1 MEKTMIFNGI
11 CLVTRDVRRVRQ
23 FYEAVLQTEFK
34 GDDVFAW
41 LESAQRT
48 FSIFSAEGMEKLA
61 PGSMNGAGYGSFTIE
76 FEVADV
82 DQEFERLK
90 SLGVEVVKE
99 PTTQSWRRR
108 SVWFRDPDRNIVN
121 FYMSLV

>member
-1 MEKTMIFNGI
+1 MIFNGV
-11 CLVTRDVRRVRQ
+11 CLVTRDVKRVRQ
-23 FYEAVLQTEFK
+23 FYEAALRTEFK

-41 LESAQRT
+41 MEGARGTL
-48 FSIFSAEGMEKLA
+48 SIFSAAEMEKLA
-61 PGSMNGAGYGSFTIE
+61 PGSMNGAGYGSHTIE

-121 FYMSLV
+121 FYKSLV

>member
-1 MEKTMIFNGI
+1 MVFNGI
-11 CLVTRDVRRVRQ
+11 CLVTSDVRRVRQ
-23 FYEAVLQTEFK
+23 FYEAVLKTEFK
-34 GDDVFAW
+34 GDDAFAW
-41 LESAQRT
+41 MESARGT
-48 FSIFSAEGMEKLA
+48 FSIFSTEGMEILA
-61 PGSMNGAGYGSFTIE
+61 PGSMNGAGHGSYTVE

-82 DQEFERLK
+82 DQEFERLR

-121 FYMSLV
+121 FYKSLV